1 MSCDQIQE
9 WLSLYFDDGLNE
21 GERAACDRHLNVC
34 PVCRAQLAE
43 LRSISRNLRLLTAA
57 TEPADLV
64 GSINEALSTAAAARQ
79 RRDRATVEDRFEDWM
94 IAWFQPRPMRYA
106 FSSLASLLLFAAVFM
121 ALRPHMVALHEAA
134 QAVEEARAASENT
147 EEVLAAVYDI
157 NQPISPE
164 SYAAL
169 RAPYNAESP
178 SLNPGGAL
186 AALTWAPSRSR
197 DHRSGA
203 DDMMVVADVFRNG
216 VASLTDVVQ
225 APRDRR
231 MLDDL
236 QKALRQDAAF
246 VPASLDGRPDTM
258 HVVFSVQ
265 RVNVRDRNF

>member
-1 MSCDQIQE
+1 MSCDEIQE
-9 WLSLYFDDGLNE
+9 WLSLYFDDGINE
-21 GERAACDRHLNVC
+21 GERAACDTHLNVC

-43 LRSISRNLRLLTAA
+43 LRSISRHLRLLAPA
-57 TEPADLV
+57 TEPPDLV
-64 GSINEALSTAAAARQ
+64 GSINEALRESAAT
-79 RRDRATVEDRFEDWM
+79 RRRRELETVTDRFEDWL

-106 FSSLASLLLFAAVFM
+106 FSSLASLLLFAAVFL
-121 ALRPHMVALHEAA
+121 ALRPHMVALHEAVL
-134 QAVEEARAASENT
+134 AVEETRAASEAGV
-147 EEVLAAVYDI
+147 ELAAAVYDI

-169 RAPYNAESP
+169 RAPFNTESP

-186 AALTWAPSRSR
+186 AALTWSPSHSR
-197 DHRSGA
+197 DRRSGA
-203 DDMMVVADVFRNG
+203 DEMMVVADVFRNG

-231 MLDDL
+231 MLDDF